1 MSWSTKLILVFVCFG
16 LFMSYMIYRC
26 MNVPVNLVSKAY
38 YKDEIAYQ
46 EVIDAKKNAMTLQQ
60 EVSVTAKDG
69 QLVILFPEQ
78 QKGSELSGNILLYN
92 PQQMKNDRTFD
103 IPNSFS
109 GEQRIGLETISPGRY
124 IAKIRWDAGGKA
136 YYAEKEILIP

>member
-46 EVIDAKKNAMTLQQ
+46 DVIDAKKNTLSLEQ
-60 EVSVTAKDG
+60 ELIVTAANGELLIK
-69 QLVILFPEQ
+69 FPEQ
-78 QKGSELSGNILLYN
+78 QRDLKLSGSVLLYN
-92 PQQMKNDRTFD
+92 PQQISNDRTFE
-103 IPNSFS
+103 IPATQS
-109 GEQRIGLETISPGRY
+109 GEQKISLASISPGRY
-124 IAKIRWDAGGKA
+124 VAKVQWTVEGKP

>member
-16 LFMSYMIYRC
+16 VFMSYMIYRC

-46 EVIDAKKNAMTLQQ
+46 EVIDAKKNTLTLEH
-60 EVSVTAKDG
+60 EVVVTAAAG
-69 QLVILFPEQ
+69 ELVIKFPEQ
-78 QKGSELSGNILLYN
+78 QRDRQLSGTVLLYN
-92 PQQMKNDRTFD
+92 PQQMSNDRSFE
-103 IPNSFS
+103 IPETLS
-109 GEQRIGLETISPGRY
+109 GQQTISLASISPGRY
-124 IAKIRWDAGGKA
+124 IAKLQWRVEGKS